1 MEFPIE
7 IQMLIKDYLR
17 PITRTDWRKGS
28 SITRQYKQD
37 DRSIVDLPIYEDF
50 KEYISLC
57 RISPRYLHHND
68 QERKKYKMWGKYYG
82 L

>member
-1 MEFPIE
+1 MEFPVE
-7 IQMLIKDYLR
+7 IQMLIKDFLR

-28 SITRQYKQD
+28 SITRQYKRD
-37 DRSIVDLPIYEDF
+37 DRSIVDLPIYEEF

-57 RISPRYLHHND
+57 RLSPRSLQYND

>member
-1 MEFPIE
+1 MEFPVE
-7 IQMLIKDYLR
+7 IQMLINDYLR

-28 SITRQYKQD
+28 FIIRQYKQD
-37 DRSIVDLPIYEDF
+37 DRSFVDLPIYEDF

-57 RISPRYLHHND
+57 RLSPRYLQYND

>member
-1 MEFPIE
+1 MEFPVE
-7 IQMLIKDYLR
+7 IQMLIKDFLR
-17 PITRTDWRKGS
+17 PITRTDWKKGS

-50 KEYISLC
+50 KEYINLC
-57 RISPRYLHHND
+57 RLSPRYSRNND